1 MRLHALACLPIAALM
16 VSGQT
21 SPEPLVPE
29 PEARMPNLSD
39 PETRRCADVIREV
52 RDASGQDA
60 LLRGPAMANEGQ
72 MIAAVDKR
80 IEGCAVMQMH
90 GDAADLR
97 PLPEPSEDF
106 RLRPAGD

>member
-29 PEARMPNLSD
+29 TAARMPNLSD
-39 PETRRCADVIREV
+39 PQAPGCADVIREV

-80 IEGCAVMQMH
+80 IEGCAVLQMH
-90 GDAADLR
+90 GNPDDLR
-97 PLPEPSEDF
+97 PLPLVTEDF